1 MKILKPRGGV
11 HPKEMKE
18 LTSDK
23 NIEVMPDLKEYKVSL
38 HQHIGVPAFP
48 MVSVGDYVMAGQEI
62 GKCTAMLSVAVHSPV
77 SGYIK
82 DIVKENNE
90 TFIIVENDFENNWV
104 DLKPWYDTNLFVGK
118 TSTKFVT
125 FIREMGIC
133 GLGGAMFP
141 THMKFQADE
150 YEKIHT
156 VIINGAECEP
166 YLNSDNR
173 IMVEKTSEIMIIL
186 NRLFDFMNINKV
198 IIAVEDNKKEAIEK
212 IRKFL
217 DDSGKIELAVLES
230 VYPQG
235 GEKQIIKSLMGIEVP
250 VHKIPMEYG
259 MAVINVGTLYA
270 LYEGMYRG
278 KPLIERV
285 VTVSGLG
292 IKEPKNILA
301 KIGTPI
307 KDILDYA
314 GIDRSKTYKVILG
327 GPMMGR
333 TIGDE
338 KENLKKG
345 TGGILALLKDECNE
359 YETKACINC
368 GACVDVCPM
377 GLMPLRYVELAR
389 KGDYS
394 RMEKRY
400 SLSSC
405 IKCGC
410 CEYACPTKRP
420 IIKSIFLGL
429 KKLKEEK
436 NGL

>member
-1 MKILKPRGGV
+1 MKIFKPRGGV

-23 NIEVMPDLKEYKVSL
+23 NIEIMPEVKEYKVSL
-38 HQHIGVPAFP
+38 HQHIGVPALAI
-48 MVSVGDYVMAGQEI
+48 VSAGDYVKAGQEI
-62 GKCTAMLSVAVHSPV
+62 GKCTAMLSVAIHSPV
-77 SGYIK
+77 SGYVK
-82 DIVKENNE
+82 DIIKENNE
-90 TFIIVENDFENNWV
+90 TFIVVENDFKNNWI
-104 DLKPWYDTNLFVGK
+104 DLKPWYDIKLSSGK
-118 TSTKFVT
+118 NALKFVT

-150 YEKIHT
+150 YEKVHT
-156 VIINGAECEP
+156 IIINGAECEP

-173 IMVEKTSEIMIIL
+173 IMIEKTSEIMIAL
-186 NRLFDFMNINKV
+186 KRLFDLMNISRV

-212 IRKFL
+212 IKKNL
-217 DDSGKIELAVLES
+217 DNTGKIEVAVLES

-235 GEKQIIKSLMGIEVP
+235 GEKQLIKSLMNIEVP
-250 VHKIPMEYG
+250 IHKIPMEYG
-259 MAVINVGTLYA
+259 LIVINVGTLYA

-278 KPLIERV
+278 KPLVERV

-314 GIDRSKTYKVILG
+314 GIDRGNTYKLLLG

-333 TIGDE
+333 TIAE
-338 KENLKKG
+338 EEEVLKKG

-377 GLMPLRYVELAR
+377 GLMPLRYVELVR
-389 KGDYS
+389 KEDYS

-420 IIKSIFLGL
+420 IVKSIFLGL
-429 KKLKEEK
+429 EKLKEGK
-436 NGL
+436 KGV

>member
-11 HPKEMKE
+11 HPKDMKE

-23 NIEVMPDLKEYKVSL
+23 SIEVMPDLKEYKISL
-38 HQHIGVPAFP
+38 HQNIGVPASP
-48 MVSVGDYVMAGQEI
+48 IVSVGDYVKAGEEI
-62 GKCTAMLSVAVHSPV
+62 GECTAMLSVAVHSPV

-82 DIVKENNE
+82 DIIKENNE
-90 TFIIVENDFENNWV
+90 TFIVVENDFQNNWV
-104 DLKPWYDTNLFVGK
+104 DLKPWYDANLFTVK
-118 TSTKFVT
+118 NSVKFVT
-125 FIREMGIC
+125 FIREIGIC

-156 VIINGAECEP
+156 IIINGAECEP

-173 IMVEKTSEIMIIL
+173 IMVEKTPEIMTVL
-186 NRLFDFMNINKV
+186 KKLFEFMNINRV

-212 IRKFL
+212 IRGNL
-217 DDSGKIELAVLES
+217 DNSGKIELAVLKS

-235 GEKQIIKSLMGIEVP
+235 GEKQIIKSMMGIEVP
-250 VHKIPMEYG
+250 VHEIPMEYG
-259 MAVINVGTLYA
+259 VVVINVGTLYA

-278 KPLIERV
+278 KPLVERV

-292 IKEPKNILA
+292 IKEPKNILV
-301 KIGTPI
+301 KIGTSI

-314 GIDRSKTYKVILG
+314 GIDRNNTYKLLLG

-333 TIGDE
+333 SIAEEGET
-338 KENLKKG
+338 LKKG

-389 KGDYS
+389 KEDYN

-410 CEYACPTKRP
+410 CEYVCPTKRP
-420 IIKSIFLGL
+420 IVKSIFLGL
-429 KKLKEEK
+429 KKLKEGNK
-436 NGL
+436 GV